1 MYLTTNSSLVWKREA
16 DENLQTAKVLARIC
30 IGLFILTIGA
40 GAYAFSTH
48 NQYSNLCRTIEAK
61 AQSETSH
68 GAREMGKSIV
78 SSYCS

>member
-1 MYLTTNSSLVWKREA
+1 MYVTTNSSLVWKREA

-30 IGLFILTIGA
+30 VGLFILTVGA

-48 NQYSNLCRTIEAK
+48 SQYTDLCETIQIKAK
-61 AQSETSH
+61 TETSH
-68 GAREMGKSIV
+68 VAREMGKSIV